1 MYIPSCVYRRRAVVF
16 CLLLA
21 PVLGTS
27 CPTDLQLRALTV
39 TIEGDGE
46 VTPCCAGI
54 YAPGATVQLTA
65 TPGLGYVF
73 KSWRGNSGVGQST
86 SPTLDLVM
94 DTDKD
99 IIATFVLRPIN
110 ENDLKSIIPSEGA
123 DDSTDAAK
131 R

>member
-1 MYIPSCVYRRRAVVF
+1 MYIQSWASRSRAVVF

-27 CPTDLQLRALTV
+27 CPTDLKLSALNV

-46 VTPCCAGI
+46 VVPCCAGV
-54 YAPGATVQLTA
+54 YATGATVQLTA
-65 TPGLGYVF
+65 TPGLGWVF

-94 DTDKD
+94 DTDKQ

-110 ENDLKSIIPSEGA
+110 ENDLKSIIPTEGA
-123 DDSTDAAK
+123 NGSTEAVE

>member
-1 MYIPSCVYRRRAVVF
+1 MYIPSCVSRSRAVLF

-27 CPTDLQLRALTV
+27 CPTDLPLSALTV

-46 VTPCCAGI
+46 VVPCCAGV
-54 YAPGATVQLTA
+54 YATGATVQLTA
-65 TPGLGYVF
+65 TPGLGWVF

-86 SPTLDLVM
+86 SPVLDLVM
-94 DTDKD
+94 DTDKQ
-99 IIATFVLRPIN
+99 IIATFVPRPIN
-110 ENDLKSIIPSEGA
+110 EDDLKSIIPAEGGEG
-123 DDSTDAAK
+123 STEAAE